1 MASKVRAPASLI
13 ASDCLPH
20 QVRARTAMKQRAAKT
35 ERAAAATAERAEA
48 PKAKEGVNHPAVNH
62 PAQTITQL
70 QEEFRTL
77 GGAGA
82 VPGAPEPHARKG
94 NGWGF
99 FSKRQPTGSAQHDAI
114 PPAASSSR
122 DDEAPGAR
130 SARRG
135 TARSAR
141 RFSARSARRGSARH
155 PQHAAS
161 PGKLPPYQPSTGWT
175 ARFGSLDQAKYLV
188 GRAAATT
195 GDATSGRPPL
205 STTNR

>member
-1 MASKVRAPASLI
+1 
-13 ASDCLPH
+13 
-20 QVRARTAMKQRAAKT
+20 MKQRAAKT
-35 ERAAAATAERAEA
+35 ERAAAGTAEA

-82 VPGAPEPHARKG
+82 VPGAPEPHVRKG

-135 TARSAR
+135 STRSAR